1 MRVGAILLMG
11 GEGARFG
18 SPLPKQFQH
27 LAGKKLFLHTLET
40 FSQLPWIDELLL
52 VCHPDWVELVQKEV
66 GSNTRV
72 VSGGITRQE
81 SSYKGL
87 NSFLQPPEFV
97 MIHDAVRPFV
107 SRRILEEN
115 LREVQRVQAVDTCIP
130 SSDTLVHVPD
140 GARVASIPPRA
151 EWMRGQTPQSFAYDL
166 IVEAHEKALKAGITN
181 ASDDCQLVLRL
192 GKPLGVVLGE
202 EENIKITTELDLFLA
217 EQLLRLRTQSARA
230 QNCSLE
236 HKRFAILGGFG
247 GIGSA
252 VCHLLEKEGAI
263 SIPMSR
269 KTGVDFTK
277 PASIVKAFKQLGSI
291 DGIIN
296 CAGSLLVKPLE
307 THRIEEIEQLLQI
320 NFTGLVIACQYAQV
334 KEGGH
339 VINLAS
345 SAYTKGRKNYAIYSA
360 AKAAVVNFTQA
371 LAEEK
376 PELRVHVV
384 IPQRTDSPMRR
395 KNFPQEDPASLLDPL
410 EVAKTIINLLKDP
423 ISTGSL
429 IEVRKNPFAS
439 FSPLPYNCLHE

>member
-1 MRVGAILLMG
+1 MRIGAILLMG

-18 SPLPKQFQH
+18 SSLPKQFQH

-40 FSQLPWIDELLL
+40 FSQLSWIDELLL
-52 VCHPDWVELVQKEV
+52 VCHPDWTESVQQEV
-66 GSNTRV
+66 DSNVRV
-72 VSGGITRQE
+72 VSGGRTRQE

-87 NSFLQPPEFV
+87 NGFHQPPEFV
-97 MIHDAVRPFV
+97 IIHDAVRPFV

-115 LREVQRVQAVDTCIP
+115 LQQVQRVQAVDTCIP
-130 SSDTLVHVPD
+130 LSDTLVHAPD
-140 GARVASIPPRA
+140 GSRVASIPPRA

-181 ASDDCQLVLRL
+181 ASDDCGLVVRL
-192 GKPLGVVLGE
+192 GKPVGVVLGE

-217 EQLLRLRTQSARA
+217 EQLLRLRTQNVQPR
-230 QNCSLE
+230 NCSLQ

-252 VCHLLEKEGAI
+252 VCRLLEKEGAI

-277 PASIVKAFKQLGSI
+277 PASIIKAFKELGPI

-320 NFTGLVIACQYAQV
+320 NFSGLVIACQYAQV

-339 VINLAS
+339 VINLSS
-345 SAYTKGRKNYAIYSA
+345 SAYTKGRKHYAIYSA
-360 AKAAVVNFTQA
+360 SKAAVVNFTQA

-376 PELRVHVV
+376 PELRVHAV
-384 IPQRTDSPMRR
+384 IPQRTNTPMRR
-395 KNFPQEDPASLLDPL
+395 QNFPEENPTCLLDPL
-410 EVAKTIINLLKDP
+410 EVATTIINLLKDP

-429 IEVRKNPFAS
+429 VEVRKNPFAS
-439 FSPLPYNCLHE
+439 FSKLPYNCLHE